1 MHTTTP
7 PASHR
12 SAPQIAIVGA
22 GLAGAACART
32 LAASGAQVT
41 LFDKSRGVG
50 GRLSTRRTVW
60 TDAQGAEQ
68 PVQFDHGATHFSA
81 HSLAFQAVVQQ
92 GLAEG
97 WIARWAPRMRVPEA
111 APDGLGRDHFVAVP
125 SMPSLCHALIGAL
138 DVHCGAPV
146 TALHRVRGGW
156 QIERDGGL
164 WPQRF
169 DQVVLA
175 LPPAQAAPLLRP
187 HATRWSEAAAQVPM
201 QACWTLMA
209 VTDEPPGPAF
219 DLLQP
224 SHGPLDRIVR
234 NDRKPGR
241 AAIPGHAV
249 WVAQASAAWSASH
262 VDAPAAAISE
272 ALRDALRAVVNPGGS
287 LRWCHS
293 TVHRWLYARPA
304 RTPLGT
310 PGCWWDA
317 SKGLGVC
324 GDFLVGP
331 QVEAAFLSGVD
342 LAQAMRSAPATRR
355 MAAQGA
361 ARFARL

>member
-1 MHTTTP
+1 MQTTP
-7 PASHR
+7 PPDR
-12 SAPQIAIVGA
+12 PPSAPQIAIVGA

-32 LAASGAQVT
+32 LAAGGAQVT
-41 LFDKSRGVG
+41 LFDKSRGIG

-60 TDAQGAEQ
+60 TDAFGVEQ
-68 PVQFDHGATHFSA
+68 PVQFDHGAVHFGA
-81 HSLAFQAVVQQ
+81 HSLAFRALVEQ
-92 GLAEG
+92 GLGEG
-97 WIARWAPRMRVPEA
+97 WIARWSP
-111 APDGLGRDHFVAVP
+111 GHGSDHFVAVP
-125 SMPSLCHALIGAL
+125 GMPALCHALIGAL

-156 QIERDGGL
+156 QIEREGGL

-209 VTDEPPGPAF
+209 VTDEPPGPAC
-219 DLLQP
+219 DLLEP
-224 SHGPLDRIVR
+224 GHGPLDRIVR

-241 AAIPGHAV
+241 PSLRGHAV

-262 VDAPAAAISE
+262 VDDTAAAVSE

-317 SKGLGVC
+317 AKGLGVC

-331 QVEAAFLSGVD
+331 QVEAAFLSGLD
-342 LAQAMRSAPATRR
+342 MAQAMRSAPATRR
-355 MAAQGA
+355 TATPGA